1 MKFIINAEIIPVSF
15 PQEKSF
21 SNHVRPITHINGLV
35 VRLFTQDEI
44 EGQGFIYGLS
54 NIVPSNIIPHV
65 KNIIGKLFEESE
77 NIENAA
83 QLMSYWSR
91 CWHVY
96 RSVKCTPEELYAIA
110 VVDIAIWDVFTKE
123 NHVSLHQFLGGHL
136 PKIPAYGTTGWLS
149 LSTQELIEECEFY
162 KQRGVHAFKLRL
174 GDTDDYA
181 RVKAV
186 RDAMGKDFMLMVDAN
201 QRYTP
206 EQAAKI
212 AKDLSEFN
220 ITWIEEP
227 TRNHL
232 SEISEIKKNSCLPI
246 ALGENLI
253 EKEDFEAICQ
263 GKLTDYLQLDVPR
276 CAGITGFCEIAK
288 MALKYHLPLCSHLL
302 YELSVSLVAAFP
314 HGYMVEYD
322 NLLPA
327 DIFVENHAVRDGYLV
342 PPTTSGNGA
351 TLTERALMK
360 YKTTVLAFE
369 QEEKPRCRL

>member
-1 MKFIINAEIIPVSF
+1 MKFIINAEIISVSF
-15 PQEKSF
+15 PVGKSF

-35 VRLFTQDEI
+35 TRLFTKDEI

-54 NIVPSNIIPHV
+54 NIVPPNIVPHV
-65 KNIIGKLFEESE
+65 KNILEKLSEES
-77 NIENAA
+77 NDIENSA
-83 QLMSYWSR
+83 QLMSHWNR

-110 VVDIAIWDVFTKE
+110 VVDIAIWDIFTKA
-123 NHVSLHQFLGGHL
+123 NRISLHQFLGGHL

-149 LSTQELIEECEFY
+149 FSIQELIEECEFY

-174 GDTDDYA
+174 GHAEDYA
-181 RVKAV
+181 RVKAI
-186 RDAMGKDFMLMVDAN
+186 REAMGKDFMLMVDAN

-212 AKDLSEFN
+212 AQDLSEFN

-232 SEISEIKKNSCLPI
+232 AEIAEIRKNSCLPI
-246 ALGENLI
+246 ALGENII
-253 EKEDFEAICQ
+253 EKEAFEAICQ
-263 GKLTDYLQLDVPR
+263 RKLTDYLQLDIPR

-288 MALKYHLPLCSHLL
+288 MALKYHIPLCSHLL
-302 YELSVSLVAAFP
+302 YELSVSLIAAFP

-322 NLLPA
+322 NLLPS
-327 DIFVENHAVRDGYLV
+327 DIFVESHTVREGYLI
-342 PPTTSGNGA
+342 PPTAPGNGA
-351 TLTERALMK
+351 TLTERALIK
-360 YKTTVLAFE
+360 YKTNVLSLE
-369 QEEKPRCRL
+369 QEERPRCRL

>member
-1 MKFIINAEIIPVSF
+1 
-15 PQEKSF
+15 
-21 SNHVRPITHINGLV
+21 
-35 VRLFTQDEI
+35 
-44 EGQGFIYGLS
+44 
-54 NIVPSNIIPHV
+54 
-65 KNIIGKLFEESE
+65 
-77 NIENAA
+77 
-83 QLMSYWSR
+83 
-91 CWHVY
+91 
-96 RSVKCTPEELYAIA
+96 
-110 VVDIAIWDVFTKE
+110 
-123 NHVSLHQFLGGHL
+123 
-136 PKIPAYGTTGWLS
+136 
-149 LSTQELIEECEFY
+149 
-162 KQRGVHAFKLRL
+162 
-174 GDTDDYA
+174 
-181 RVKAV
+181 
-186 RDAMGKDFMLMVDAN
+186 MGKDFMLMVDAN